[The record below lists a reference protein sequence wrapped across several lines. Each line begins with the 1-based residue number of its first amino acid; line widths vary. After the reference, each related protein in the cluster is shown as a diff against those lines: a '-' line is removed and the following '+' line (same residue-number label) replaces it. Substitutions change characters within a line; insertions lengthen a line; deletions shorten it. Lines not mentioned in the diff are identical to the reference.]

1 MKGIKID
8 VKKIGDSFKT
18 RQVRYG
24 GYAALIT
31 LAVIAGLIL
40 VNLIMG
46 QFTPQIDLTDNRMFS
61 LSEQTLQVIDSVDSP
76 VTIYGL
82 WRPGEERSDITTTLD
97 LYLAKNKNFTL
108 NVVDP
113 DRNPGL
119 VQRFDK
125 DNQGISAGSVVVEG
139 PKGFRV
145 ISPMEMYDLDYSRM
159 SYDNPTPSGTGIAV
173 ERRLTSALLYVAT
186 GTTPVIYELTGH
198 DETSLAGL
206 GIQALIEREN
216 YALKPL
222 NLLLADIPADASA
235 LILNTP
241 QSDLSPGEAEKLL
254 AYLDGGGRL
263 LALADFRVGELANL
277 NQVFASY
284 GFQFDYGVT
293 IETDQARTAG
303 NPFLILPERG
313 DHDIVKP
320 LNEQESPIVLAQG
333 MGISE
338 LSAKRRSIEFIP
350 FLNTS
355 RGSFLRA
362 DISNITADSMEKTAS
377 DISGP
382 ITMGVTVKDPSW
394 IQGTEPQARIVAISC
409 GSLLESIGY
418 YGQIPGNLDL
428 FMNSLTWLE
437 DRPENLSVRSKSL
450 FILPMRLNGLQMI
463 IFGLLFV
470 IIIPLALF
478 AGGLIIWLKRRHL

>member
-8 VKKIGDSFKT
+8 LKKIGGSFKT

-40 VNLIMG
+40 INLIMG
-46 QFTPQIDLTDNRMFS
+46 QLTPQVDLTENRRFS

-82 WRPGEERSDITTTLD
+82 WRPGEDRSDITTALD
-97 LYLAKNKNFTL
+97 LYLARNKNFTL

-113 DRNPGL
+113 ERNPGL

-145 ISPMEMYDLDYSRM
+145 IHPMEMYDLDYSRT
-159 SYDNPTPSGTGIAV
+159 SYENPNPSVTGIAI

-186 GTTPVIYELTGH
+186 GTTPVIYELIGH
-198 DETSLAGL
+198 DQTSLGSIGANT
-206 GIQALIEREN
+206 LIEREN
-216 YALKPL
+216 YALKQL
-222 NLLLADIPADASA
+222 NLLLNDIPADASA
-235 LILNTP
+235 LILNAP
-241 QSDLSPGEAEKLL
+241 MSDLSSGEAEKLL

-263 LALADFRVGELANL
+263 LVLADYRVRELANF

-284 GFQFDYGVT
+284 GFKFDYGIV
-293 IETDQARTAG
+293 IETDQTHAAPG
-303 NPFLILPERG
+303 NPLWILPETG

-320 LNEQESPIVLAQG
+320 LNEQESPIVFAQG

-338 LSAKRRSIEFIP
+338 LPAKRRSIEFIP

-355 RGSFLRA
+355 RDSFLRT
-362 DISNITADSMEKTAS
+362 DISLVGNSERTAS
-377 DISGP
+377 DVSGP
-382 ITMGVTVKDPSW
+382 VTMGVTVKDPSW

-409 GSLLESIGY
+409 DVLLSSMG
-418 YGQIPGNLDL
+418 GQIPGNLDL

-450 FILPMRLNGLQMI
+450 FILPMRLNALHI
-463 IFGLLFV
+463 VIFGLLFV
-470 IIIPLALF
+470 IVIPLALF
-478 AGGLIIWLKRRHL
+478 AGGLVIWLKRRHL

>member
-1 MKGIKID
+1 MKDIKTGL
-8 VKKIGDSFKT
+8 KKIGDSFKT
-18 RQVRYG
+18 RRVRYG

-40 VNLIMG
+40 LNLIMG
-46 QFTPQIDLTDNRMFS
+46 QLAPQLDLTDNRMFS

-76 VTIYGL
+76 VTIHGL
-82 WRPGEERSDITTTLD
+82 WRPGQERSEITTTLD
-97 LYLAKNKNFTL
+97 LYLARNKNFTL
-108 NVVDP
+108 NIVDP
-113 DRNPGL
+113 ERNPGL

-125 DNQGISAGSVVVEG
+125 DNKGISPGSVIVEG

-145 ISPMEMYDLDYSRM
+145 ISPMEMYDLDYSRA
-159 SYDNPTPSGTGIAV
+159 SYENPNPSVTGVAV
-173 ERRLTSALLYVAT
+173 ERRLTSALLYAAT

-198 DETSLAGL
+198 DETPAGSLGV
-206 GIQALIEREN
+206 QALIEREN
-216 YALKPL
+216 YALKQL
-222 NLLLADIPADASA
+222 NLLLSDIPADASA

-241 QSDLSPGEAEKLL
+241 QSDLSSGEAEKLL
-254 AYLDGGGRL
+254 AYLEKGGRL
-263 LALADFRVGELANL
+263 LVLVDYRTRELANL

-284 GFQFDYGVT
+284 GFQFDYGIV
-293 IETDQARTAG
+293 IETEQSHTAG
-303 NPFLILPERG
+303 SPLLILPERG

-320 LNEQESPIVLAQG
+320 LNDQESPIVLANG

-338 LSAKRRSIEFIP
+338 LPARRRSIEFVP

-355 RGSFLRA
+355 GDSFLRT
-362 DISNITADSMEKTAS
+362 DISEGSAERMPS
-377 DISGP
+377 DVAGP
-382 ITMGVTVKDPSW
+382 ITMGVAVTDPSW

-409 GSLLESIGY
+409 GALLESVGY
-418 YGQIPGNLDL
+418 FGQIPGNLDL

-450 FILPMRLNGLQMI
+450 FILPLRLNGLQMV

-470 IIIPLALF
+470 IVIPLALF
-478 AGGLIIWLKRRHL
+478 AGGLVTWLKRRHL

>member
-8 VKKIGDSFKT
+8 VKKIKDSFKT

-46 QFTPQIDLTDNRMFS
+46 QFTPQLDLTDNRMFS
-61 LSEQTLQVIDSVDSP
+61 LSEQTLQVVDSIDRP

-82 WRPGEERSDITTTLD
+82 WQPGLDRGEITVVLD
-97 LYLAKNKNFTL
+97 LYLARNKNFTL
-108 NVVDP
+108 NIVDP
-113 DRNPGL
+113 ERNPGL

-125 DNQGISAGSVVVEG
+125 DNQGISQGSLVVEG

-145 ISPMEMYDLDYSRM
+145 IPPSDMYDY
-159 SYDNPTPSGTGIAV
+159 TTTQSGGYNITGVAI
-173 ERRLTSALLYVAT
+173 ERRLTSALLYVGT
-186 GTTPVIYELTGH
+186 GETPVVYELTGH
-198 DETSLAGL
+198 DEISLAGL

-241 QSDLSPGEAEKLL
+241 RSDLSPGEAEKLL

-263 LALADFRVGELANL
+263 LVLADYRVRELANL

-284 GFQFDYGVT
+284 GFQFDYGVV

-303 NPFLILPERG
+303 NLLLVLPERG
-313 DHDIVKP
+313 DHDIVNP

-338 LSAKRRSIEFIP
+338 LPAKRRSIEFIP

-355 RGSFLRA
+355 GDSFLRT
-362 DISNITADSMEKTAS
+362 DISLGDPQKAAS
-377 DISGP
+377 DVSGP
-382 ITMGVTVKDPSW
+382 VTMGVTVKDPSW

-409 GSLLESIGY
+409 GLLEGISY

-437 DRPENLSVRSKSL
+437 DRPESLSVRSKSL
-450 FILPMRLNGLQMI
+450 FVLPMRLNTLQMV

-470 IIIPLALF
+470 IISPLAFF
-478 AGGLIIWLKRRHL
+478 AGGLVTWLKRRHL

>member
-1 MKGIKID
+1 MKGIKFDI
-8 VKKIGDSFKT
+8 KKIGDSFKT

-40 VNLIMG
+40 INLIMG
-46 QFTPQIDLTDNRMFS
+46 QFTPQLDLTENRMFS
-61 LSEQTLQVIDSVDSP
+61 LSEQTLQVIDSVDGP
-76 VTIYGL
+76 VTIFGL
-82 WRPGEERSDITTTLD
+82 WRPGEERSDVTTTLD
-97 LYLAKNKNFTL
+97 LYLARNKNFTL

-125 DNQGISAGSVVVEG
+125 DNKGISPGSVIVEG
-139 PKGFRV
+139 AKGFRV
-145 ISPMEMYDLDYSRM
+145 ISPMEMYDLDYSRA
-159 SYDNPTPSGTGIAV
+159 SYENPNPSVTGIAV

-186 GTTPVIYELTGH
+186 GTTPVVYELIGH
-198 DETSLAGL
+198 DETPVASLGA
-206 GIQALIEREN
+206 QTLIEREN
-216 YALKPL
+216 YALKQL
-222 NLLLADIPADASA
+222 NLLLNDIPADASA

-241 QSDLSPGEAEKLL
+241 QSDLSSGEAEKLL
-254 AYLDGGGRL
+254 AYLEGGGRL
-263 LALADFRVGELANL
+263 LVLADYRARELANI

-284 GFQFDYGVT
+284 GFQFDYGIT
-293 IETDQARTAG
+293 IETDQSRTAG
-303 NPFLILPERG
+303 NPLLILPERG

-320 LNEQESPIVLAQG
+320 LNDQESPIVLAQG

-338 LSAKRRSIEFIP
+338 LPAKRRSIEFIP
-350 FLNTS
+350 FINTS
-355 RGSFLRA
+355 GDSFLRT
-362 DISNITADSMEKTAS
+362 DISVGDLERIAS
-377 DISGP
+377 DVSGP
-382 ITMGVTVKDPSW
+382 VTMGVTVKDPSW

-409 GSLLESIGY
+409 ALLESIGY

-450 FILPMRLNGLQMI
+450 FILPMRLNTLQI
-463 IFGLLFV
+463 VVFGLLFV

>member
-8 VKKIGDSFKT
+8 VKKIRDSFKT

-31 LAVIAGLIL
+31 LAVITGLIL
-40 VNLIMG
+40 INLIMG
-46 QFTPQIDLTDNRMFS
+46 QFTPQVDLTDNRMFS
-61 LSEQTLQVIDSVDSP
+61 LSEQTLQVIDSVDTP

-97 LYLAKNKNFTL
+97 LYLARNKNFTL

-113 DRNPGL
+113 ERNPGL
-119 VQRFDK
+119 ARRFDK
-125 DNQGISAGSVVVEG
+125 DNQGISPGSVVVEG

-159 SYDNPTPSGTGIAV
+159 SYENPNPSVTGIAV

-186 GTTPVIYELTGH
+186 GTTPVVYELIGH
-198 DETSLAGL
+198 DETPMSGVGA
-206 GIQALIEREN
+206 QTLIEREN
-216 YALKPL
+216 YALKQL
-222 NLLLADIPADASA
+222 NLLLNDIPADASA

-241 QSDLSPGEAEKLL
+241 QTDLSSGEAEKLL
-254 AYLDGGGRL
+254 AYFDGGGRL
-263 LALADFRVGELANL
+263 LVLADYRVRELANL
-277 NQVFASY
+277 NRVFASY
-284 GFQFDYGVT
+284 GFQFDYGIV
-293 IETDQARTAG
+293 IETDQNRTAG
-303 NPFLILPERG
+303 NPLLILPERG

-320 LNEQESPIVLAQG
+320 LNEQESPIILAQG
-333 MGISE
+333 MGVSE
-338 LSAKRRSIEFIP
+338 LTAKRRSIEFIP

-355 RGSFLRA
+355 RDSFLRT
-362 DISNITADSMEKTAS
+362 DISVGDPERTVS
-377 DISGP
+377 DVSGP
-382 ITMGVTVKDPSW
+382 VTMGVTVKDPSW

-409 GSLLESIGY
+409 GLLEGISY

-437 DRPENLSVRSKSL
+437 DRPENLSVRSKSF
-450 FILPMRLNGLQMI
+450 FILPMRLNDLQKI

-478 AGGLIIWLKRRHL
+478 AGGLITWLKRRHL